1 MVFVPAF
8 LAAGGLSF
16 AENDFSTSSP
26 VVQAG
31 RALAKDLILLGP
43 VATLVAL
50 AAVPALWA
58 ALRRWRTS
66 WLVRFATIGFVLA
79 QILFVRFPW
88 KMPHLL
94 PSLLCLAILLG
105 VALDAKPRLLVAL
118 VALQVVSCVVRLD
131 VIQPDDPNQATGG
144 RAGVSVGW
152 GPVVTDWQCRREHP
166 DAYRGRQKVEV
177 EAAWDCA
184 KPFGG

>member
-1 MVFVPAF
+1 MSTPPSASPGPERR
-8 LAAGGLSF
+8 AGELTARELGRWAWRQL
-16 AENDFSTSSP
+16 TSM
-26 VVQAG
+26 
-31 RALAKDLILLGP
+31 RTALLL
-43 VATLVAL
+43 LLLLAL
-50 AAVPALWA
+50 AAIPALWA

-66 WLVRFATIGFVLA
+66 WLLRFATVGFVLA
-79 QILFVRFPW
+79 QVLFVRFPW

-105 VALDAKPRLLVAL
+105 VALNEKPRLLMAL
-118 VALQVVSCVVRLD
+118 VALQLVSCVVRLD